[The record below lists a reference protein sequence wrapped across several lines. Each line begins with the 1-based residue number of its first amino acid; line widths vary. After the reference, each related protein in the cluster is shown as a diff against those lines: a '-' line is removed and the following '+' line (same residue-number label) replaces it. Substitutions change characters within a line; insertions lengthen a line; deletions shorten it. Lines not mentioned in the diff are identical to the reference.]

1 MPMRTRLIPVVILFG
16 LLIGCAGQP
25 SIKPVESLDE
35 RTGVT
40 VTSLKKSIELL
51 PSAQFSALAPHNRTS
66 FAYMGPVE
74 WNRSGEF
81 SYGLWVHIAPGNGAQ
96 FGDIHAADALTL
108 TLDDGP
114 VALTLLQPAK
124 LGREPYPAAVS
135 WGQTAYFNLTIET
148 LRRMAAS
155 RKLELDIRAADGAV
169 IAFSA
174 LVDMRAALAQYVQS
188 RGLTGD

>member
-1 MPMRTRLIPVVILFG
+1 MPMRTRLIPVVMLFG
-16 LLIGCAGQP
+16 LLLGCAGQP
-25 SIKPVESLDE
+25 STKPVESLDE

-51 PSAQFSALAPHNRTS
+51 PSAQFSALAPHNGTS

-96 FGDIHAADALTL
+96 FGDIHAPDALTL

-114 VALTLLQPAK
+114 VPLTVLQAAK
-124 LGREPYPAAVS
+124 LGSEPYPQAVS
-135 WGQTAYFNLTIET
+135 WGQTAYFALTIET

-155 RKLELDIRAADGAV
+155 RKLELDVHATDGTV

-174 LVDMRAALAQYVQS
+174 LVDMRATLAEYVQS

>member
-1 MPMRTRLIPVVILFG
+1 MHMHSRLIHVIFLFG

-35 RTGVT
+35 RTGET

-51 PSAQFSALAPHNRTS
+51 PSAQFSALAPHNGTS

-114 VALTLLQPAK
+114 VALTLLETAK
-124 LGREPYPAAVS
+124 LGSEPYPQVVS
-135 WGQTAYFNLTIET
+135 WGQTAYFTLTIET

-155 RKLELDIRAADGAV
+155 RKLELDVRATDGAV

-174 LVDMRAALAQYVQS
+174 LLDMRAALAEYVQS

>member
-1 MPMRTRLIPVVILFG
+1 MHMHTRLIAVIFLFG
-16 LLIGCAGQP
+16 LLTGCAGQP

-51 PSAQFSALAPHNRTS
+51 PSAQFSALAPHNGTS

-81 SYGLWVHIAPGNGAQ
+81 SYGLWVHIAPGNGAR
-96 FGDIHAADALTL
+96 FGDIHTADALTL
-108 TLDDGP
+108 ILDDGP
-114 VALTLLQPAK
+114 VALTLLQTAK
-124 LGREPYPAAVS
+124 LGSEPYPQVVS
-135 WGQTAYFNLTIET
+135 WGQTAYFTLRIET

-155 RKLELDIRAADGAV
+155 RKLELDVRATDGAV
-169 IAFSA
+169 IGFSA
-174 LVDMRAALAQYVQS
+174 LVDMRAALAEYVH
-188 RGLTGD
+188 LTGD

>member
-1 MPMRTRLIPVVILFG
+1 MRMHIRMIPAVLLLG
-16 LLIGCAGQP
+16 LLIDCAGQP

-40 VTSLKKSIELL
+40 VTSLKKSIEML
-51 PSAQFSALAPHNRTS
+51 PSAQFSALAPHNGTS

-108 TLDDGP
+108 TLDDGAVP
-114 VALTLLQPAK
+114 LTLLQTAK
-124 LGREPYPAAVS
+124 LGSEPYPQAVS
-135 WGQTAYFNLTIET
+135 WGQTAYFALTIET

-155 RKLELDIRAADGAV
+155 RKLELDVRASDGTV

-174 LVDMRAALAQYVQS
+174 LVDMRAALAEYVQS

>member
-16 LLIGCAGQP
+16 LLFGCAGQP

-51 PSAQFSALAPHNRTS
+51 PSAQFSALAPHNGTS

-96 FGDIHAADALTL
+96 IGDIHAPDALTL

-114 VALTLLQPAK
+114 VALTLLQAAK
-124 LGREPYPAAVS
+124 LGREPYPTAVS
-135 WGQTAYFNLTIET
+135 WGQTAYFNLPIET

-174 LVDMRAALAQYVQS
+174 LVDMRAVLAEYVQS
-188 RGLTGD
+188 RGLNGD

>member
-1 MPMRTRLIPVVILFG
+1 MRIRQIRVVLLCG
-16 LLIGCAGQP
+16 LLAGCAH
-25 SIKPVESLDE
+25 SSVKPVESLDE
-35 RTGVT
+35 RTGIT

-51 PSAQFSALAPHNRTS
+51 PSAQFAALASHIGTS

-114 VALTLLQPAK
+114 VALTLLETAK
-124 LGREPYPAAVS
+124 LGREPYPQAVS
-135 WGQTAYFNLTIET
+135 WGQTAYFTLKFET

-155 RKLELDIRAADGAV
+155 RKLELDVRAADGSV
-169 IAFSA
+169 IGFSA
-174 LVDMRAALAQYVQS
+174 TVDMRAALTEYVQS

>member
-1 MPMRTRLIPVVILFG
+1 MHTRLIPLVFLFA
-16 LLIGCAGQP
+16 LLPGCAERP

-51 PSAQFSALAPHNRTS
+51 PSAQFSALAPHNDTS

-96 FGDIHAADALTL
+96 FGDIHAAGAVTL
-108 TLDDGP
+108 ILDDGP
-114 VALTLLQPAK
+114 VVLTLMNTAK
-124 LGREPYPAAVS
+124 LGREPYPQVVS
-135 WGQTAYFNLTIET
+135 WGQTAYFSLTIET

-155 RKLELDIRAADGAV
+155 RKLELDIRALAGSV
-169 IAFSA
+169 TGFTA
-174 LVDMRAALAQYVQS
+174 LLDMRAALAEYVH
-188 RGLTGD
+188 LTGD

>member
-40 VTSLKKSIELL
+40 VTSLEKSIELL
-51 PSAQFSALAPHNRTS
+51 PSAQFSALAPHNGTS

-96 FGDIHAADALTL
+96 FGDIHAPDALTL

-114 VALTLLQPAK
+114 VALTLLQAAK
-124 LGREPYPAAVS
+124 LGREPYPTVVS

-155 RKLELDIRAADGAV
+155 RKLELDVRAADGAV

-174 LVDMRAALAQYVQS
+174 LVDMRAALAEYVQS

>member
-1 MPMRTRLIPVVILFG
+1 MPMRTRPIPVVILFG
-16 LLIGCAGQP
+16 LLIGCAGQA

-40 VTSLKKSIELL
+40 VAALEKPIELL
-51 PSAQFSALAPHNRTS
+51 PNAQFSALAPQNGTS

-74 WNRSGEF
+74 WDRSGEF

-96 FGDIHAADALTL
+96 FGDIHAPDALTL

-114 VALTLLQPAK
+114 VALTLLQAAQ
-124 LGREPYPAAVS
+124 LGREPYPAVVS
-135 WGQTAYFNLTIET
+135 WGQTAYFNLTVET

-155 RKLELDIRAADGAV
+155 RKLQLDVRAGDDAV
-169 IAFSA
+169 IAFSC
-174 LVDMRAALAQYVQS
+174 LVDMRAALAEYVQS